1 MIKNCEGLL
10 RTVKEPREL
19 LTDYC
24 TDSIGVLRVRE
35 DYQGFVLK
43 LLKGSCVL
51 RDLFGISE
59 DY

>member
-24 TDSIGVLRVRE
+24 TGSIGLLRVRE